1 MKTIDDFNFSGKK
14 ALIRVDYNVPLDEN
28 YNIMDDTRIVASLPT
43 INKILNDGGSVI
55 LMSHLGKPTV
65 GYELRFSLK
74 HIVSKLSELLGKEIK
89 FADNCIGES
98 AYKLA
103 KELKPGEVLLLE
115 NLRFHKEE
123 KEGDTFFAKQ
133 LAQLGDLYVND
144 AFGTAHRNHAST
156 ATIAKYFPNNK
167 MIGYLIKKEL
177 DNLNKVLKN
186 YDRPSTVIIGGS
198 KVSTKILV
206 ITELMKHV
214 DNIIIGGG
222 MAYTFIKALG
232 GNIGASIV
240 ENDKIEL
247 ALRVIREAMLN
258 GVRLI
263 LPKDNIISKE
273 YSNES
278 EVKVCMIHEIPD
290 NWIGLDIGPET
301 CKIFDEIIQN
311 SKTIMWNGPLGV
323 TELPNFAKGTKYIA
337 ESIVNATEKGAFS
350 LVGGGDSVA
359 ALKALGYENK
369 VSYISTGGG
378 ALLRYIESQ
387 DLPGISAIEN

>member
-74 HIVSKLSELLGKEIK
+74 HIVSRLSELLGKEIK